1 MLEVVSAK
9 AFAKT
14 NKQTNKQQKQR
25 EGGIATCNKCR
36 GCGSESHCCLWEAL
50 PYQFTYCH
58 IRLSVCIS
66 AEPTLSELVRELQ
79 RNPCMHPSWKKGLLC
94 ANTKNHTDP
103 SMEEKPSNNRG
114 GEERKSMSLIHD
126 WVFRRWFVFFFFF
139 FPFFNICQFNSVH
152 RAVCGIRPL
161 YHSCWAFQSLDKWWC
176 SFVGHWNEVR
186 FGRFR

>member
-1 MLEVVSAK
+1 MVQSRTAVCGKPYHINSLTATSGFLYASPQNQPWVNWWESC
-9 AFAKT
+9 
-14 NKQTNKQQKQR
+14 R
-25 EGGIATCNKCR
+25 EILACTLPGKR
-36 GCGSESHCCLWEAL
+36 DCCVQILR
-50 PYQFTYCH
+50 T
-58 IRLSVCIS
+58 
-66 AEPTLSELVRELQ
+66 TLIQ
-79 RNPCMHPSWKKGLLC
+79 AWKKSPPTRG
-94 ANTKNHTDP
+94 
-103 SMEEKPSNNRG
+103 G